1 MSLSALHDLQ
11 SLYRDAMDEGAGPEC
26 RMDFEED
33 VFKAFPALFSD
44 VGYMAQMLSTTN
56 DNYTININGGNLF
69 SFRAE
74 CTYDI
79 ETLRCRLLAG
89 RRVFIMDV
97 FPMPLRDPAGE
108 KIDVPDC
115 GAEITIDMTLQEL
128 RDFMYLQQDTHV
140 MTQTLRQCPRSKN
153 SFERDYQY

>member
-1 MSLSALHDLQ
+1 MSLSALHDLHA
-11 SLYRDAMDEGAGPEC
+11 LYRDAMGDDATSDTQL
-26 RMDFEED
+26 DFQDD
-33 VFKAFPALFSD
+33 VMAAWPVLFDD
-44 VGYMAQMLSTTN
+44 VQYMANMLSTTN

-74 CTYDI
+74 CAYDI
-79 ETLRCRLLAG
+79 ETLRCRLLAD
-89 RRVFIMDV
+89 RRVFIMDI
-97 FPMPLRDPAGE
+97 FPMPLRGPAGE

>member
-11 SLYRDAMDEGAGPEC
+11 ILYKDAMDEDASSDT

-33 VFKAFPALFSD
+33 VFKAFPALFDD
-44 VGYMAQMLSTTN
+44 VNYMAQMLSTTN

-74 CTYDI
+74 CAYDI
-79 ETLRCRLLAG
+79 ETLRCRLLAD

-97 FPMPLRDPAGE
+97 FPMPLRGPSGE

-140 MTQTLRQCPRSKN
+140 MTQTLRQCARSKN